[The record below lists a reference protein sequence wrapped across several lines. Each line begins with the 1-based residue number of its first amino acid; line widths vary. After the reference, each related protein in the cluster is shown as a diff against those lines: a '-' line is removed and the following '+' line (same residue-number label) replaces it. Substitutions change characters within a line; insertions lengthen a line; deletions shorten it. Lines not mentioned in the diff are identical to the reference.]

1 MSQSRDNAALLDIQR
16 AAQKILRFQ
25 QGLEQSL
32 FMADDKTQSAIVFQL
47 LIMGEAVKRLSRDF
61 RANHSDIPWSLIA
74 GMRDNLIHEYD
85 DIDWNQVWQTATTD
99 IPQLLQQI
107 EPLVP
112 SD

>member
-1 MSQSRDNAALLDIQR
+1 MSKNRDSAALLDIQR

-25 QGLEQSL
+25 QGLDQAS

-61 RANHSDIPWSLIA
+61 RANHPDIPWSLIA

-85 DIDWNQVWQTATTD
+85 DIAWNQVWQTATAD
-99 IPQLLQQI
+99 IPQLLQ
-107 EPLVP
+107 
-112 SD
+112 